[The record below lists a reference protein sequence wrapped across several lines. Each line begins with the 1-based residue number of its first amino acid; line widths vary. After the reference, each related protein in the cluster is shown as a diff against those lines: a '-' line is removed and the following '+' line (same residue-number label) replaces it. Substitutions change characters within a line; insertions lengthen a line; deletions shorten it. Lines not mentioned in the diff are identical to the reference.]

1 MKQMSVPTRARR
13 APRIYS
19 LDHVFNWLVEYKSAH
34 DGNSPAMREM
44 MRAFDI
50 SNTSVANNLLN
61 RLVRAGRIRRAGK
74 IGAARSIE
82 VIGGQWTMKQTFDGA
97 LDV

>member
-1 MKQMSVPTRARR
+1 MKQMSVQAKARR

-19 LDHVFNWLVEYKSAH
+19 LDHVFNWLIEYKRAH

-50 SNTSVANNLLN
+50 SNTSVANSILN
-61 RLVRAGRIRRAGK
+61 RLERDGRIRRAGK

-82 VIGGQWTMKQTFDGA
+82 VVGGQWTLIAAK
-97 LDV
+97 